1 MIVWTDHC
9 KVHAA
14 CSNTSFSFGG
24 LILRFRCIYLFWSHL
39 STVNVRVREQAI
51 CQGKAGAREHVL
63 LTSVTKACR
72 LRVAFAQNCR
82 EQGPLGY
89 KSPRKFDGRNSM
101 KVKVLNRL
109 RIGSQRT
116 SSFLFSAAQ
125 KQGT

>member
-24 LILRFRCIYLFWSHL
+24 LILRFRCIYLWSHL

-82 EQGPLGY
+82 EQ
-89 KSPRKFDGRNSM
+89 
-101 KVKVLNRL
+101 VLNRL